1 MRSCFF
7 GKSVLFIQER
17 KRNRSGLFVC
27 LSILGNLR
35 VGVRVECGAEKL
47 RELRESSS
55 AGRRH
60 PLPQP
65 ARSPPP
71 APAAAQSRSPSRRV
85 WAVRCVGGNQ
95 METWTLTL
103 PGARARAHSQT
114 HTHIRPTSATHY
126 PSSAYTHPHTPYA
139 THIPLDSARVCA
151 CLKGPQAAD
160 RAPYE
165 DTFLTFTTHQAPAT
179 PPHPCVCTSYRQRS
193 RCTPG
198 IVPHSLA

>member
-1 MRSCFF
+1 MWS
-7 GKSVLFIQER
+7 R
-17 KRNRSGLFVC
+17 KAA
-27 LSILGNLR
+27 
-35 VGVRVECGAEKL
+35 GAS
-47 RELRESSS
+47 RELLRRPEAPPSS
-55 AGRRH
+55 ARA
-60 PLPQP
+60 LP
-65 ARSPPP
+65 S
-71 APAAAQSRSPSRRV
+71 SRSSCCTEPEPFPACLGGPLR
-85 WAVRCVGGNQ
+85 GGNQ
-95 METWTLTL
+95 MEAWTLTL

-198 IVPHSLA
+198 IVPYSLA

>member
-1 MRSCFF
+1 M
-7 GKSVLFIQER
+7 
-17 KRNRSGLFVC
+17 FVC

-35 VGVRVECGAEKL
+35 VGVRVEYGAEKL

-71 APAAAQSRSPSRRV
+71 APAAAQSRRPSRRV
-85 WAVRCVGGNQ
+85 WAVRCVGATRWRLGRSLCP
-95 METWTLTL
+95 TR
-103 PGARARAHSQT
+103 ARARAHSQT

-151 CLKGPQAAD
+151 PAWRVPRRQTGHPTKTLSSHSQPTKFPLPRPITVCVHLTASAQGVPQ
-160 RAPYE
+160 E
-165 DTFLTFTTHQAPAT
+165 
-179 PPHPCVCTSYRQRS
+179 
-193 RCTPG
+193 
-198 IVPHSLA
+198 